1 MSLLAL
7 DFVIIGV
14 LLISAALSLIRG
26 FTKEALSIIGWVV
39 SGYAAIFLGPMLQP
53 LLVPYVKLD
62 WVVNAGSILIVFL
75 VVLVVFSLSVNAF
88 SGHVKSSGIDTLDRS
103 LGVMF
108 GLARGVFIVSMGYF
122 IAVLV
127 MPEDKHPDWIA
138 DAKLRPILQTTTKV
152 MLTIVPMDR
161 LPLSMANINELME
174 KTDAEDKLR
183 EIAEETLREIADSEL
198 ETLIETNQKQDSAS
212 DTGYKQSQRNLIRR
226 LIQNS
231 EGVK

>member
-127 MPEDKHPDWIA
+127 MPEDKHHDWIA